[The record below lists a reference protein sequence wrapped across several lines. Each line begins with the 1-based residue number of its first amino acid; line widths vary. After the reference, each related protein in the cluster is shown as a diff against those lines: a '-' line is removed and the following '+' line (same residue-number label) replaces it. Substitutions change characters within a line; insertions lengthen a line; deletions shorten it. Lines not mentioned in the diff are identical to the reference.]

1 MLPHSCRRRRKIAT
15 FRRRNRPSA
24 LRVSEQMR
32 RVEVSMADKRTDG
45 YIGAL
50 LGGLVAIA
58 AVAFLLSGGEWGGKK
73 KVEGDEDLPPVV
85 STTKK

>member
-1 MLPHSCRRRRKIAT
+1 
-15 FRRRNRPSA
+15 
-24 LRVSEQMR
+24 
-32 RVEVSMADKRTDG
+32 MAERTDG

-73 KVEGDEDLPPVV
+73 KVEGDLGNARYWYRQAGRSPATGALDAEWEAIVRALI
-85 STTKK
+85 